1 MPKNKNGDHFCTPT
15 SPPNCVLD
23 ICGVRLS
30 HQAFILRTLAH
41 SPHKP
46 SYQPLVCCSVH
57 LTTKVSFQIGR
68 PLKIIS
74 IFSYPAMLTT
84 LRETLVIGTFNIG
97 LPTTDVGTDGALIY
111 KLFGGFPYHPNCTDF
126 LHQPRGPSSLT
137 SALLI
142 QESRRSWST
151 RPTRP
156 GQRCC
161 SSPSSS
167 TTSPPGS
174 PGTGST
180 RGRRSPGSPA
190 SSTSTLN

>member
-111 KLFGGFPYHPNCTDF
+111 KLFGGFPYHPNCTYHPCFETNCPTESEFATCLAGIPDEEVEYESHPTWATMLLVPF
-126 LHQPRGPSSLT
+126 L
-137 SALLI
+137 
-142 QESRRSWST
+142 
-151 RPTRP
+151 
-156 GQRCC
+156 
-161 SSPSSS
+161 
-167 TTSPPGS
+167 
-174 PGTGST
+174 
-180 RGRRSPGSPA
+180 
-190 SSTSTLN
+190 LNYL